1 MSTDLSEEQRLMR
14 QSCRDFVDK
23 TIIPFIR
30 GNWQREWVMTPQDR
44 LPPEIL
50 QGAEKVGIR
59 TLGVPEEFGGI
70 ELDRASEVQTFA
82 LIAEEIARGD
92 SGLADKLVQNW
103 KVSVLLRNLAP
114 RHLQEKWFKRLTSD
128 PQFLLAHCLTEPRG
142 ASDRWLPYN
151 VPEAAM
157 NTRAVKKNGE
167 WVING
172 RKQFISNGYDAGL
185 FVVYANTNPQV
196 GMLQGT
202 SSFLVPRETP
212 GLTIAR
218 CNETVGCRFMNNGE
232 LVFEDMRVPADH
244 LLVEG
249 DALGKAAV
257 YFRPGKIIQAAKNLG
272 VGVRAFEVTSDY
284 VQNYVQGGR
293 ILIKHQA
300 VALRLADMATRI
312 EAVRALLARASRA
325 VDDNAPDADTL
336 CNMAKVFA
344 SEEILKVAQ
353 HALELHGGNGVMLD
367 FGVEKDLPRRRDLS
381 AHGRHRRYLAL
392 QDREIDVPAHGGEI
406 RRAGRLIRLRQA
418 EAGEHDR
425 EADELLDARSFAKGQ
440 EPDQKRERWYKRR
453 IYRGPSSPEQDDGAG
468 KKEGRGGAGKYP
480 LHQCLQQ
487 ILKKSGGEKIIVGE
501 VQYGQANER
510 QHTGNRR
517 GLHGRQPPQPQQH
530 AKHRKGASGGDEQQ
544 IADEPLR
551 AHGAQRLRSNHP
563 KTNQDN
569 RRTGEAARRENFLD
583 DEPRQNEAYDGGT
596 RGLNDAA
603 MAKRHVHVARIAPQC
618 EREPAA
624 QRQRNTTSPAQA
636 AEIGKAAGRHDGKKR
651 EAGPDEAMQCQRQ
664 RRHADQYAV
673 PRGDKAKGPE

>member
-1 MSTDLSEEQRLMR
+1 MPSELSEEQRLMR
-14 QSCRDFVDK
+14 QSCRDFVDDV
-23 TIIPFIR
+23 IIPFIR
-30 GNWQREWVMTPQDR
+30 GNWQREWSMTPEDR

-114 RHLQEKWFKRLTSD
+114 RHLQEKWFKRLMAE

-157 NTRAVKKNGE
+157 QTRAVKQNGE

-196 GMLQGT
+196 GMMQGT
-202 SSFLVPRETP
+202 SSFLVPRGTP

-218 CNETVGCRFMNNGE
+218 CNETVGCRYMNNGE

-272 VGVRAFEVTSDY
+272 VGVRGFELAADY

-312 EAVRALLARASRA
+312 EAVRALLARASKA
-325 VDDNAPDADTL
+325 VDDNASDADTL

-367 FGVEKDLPRRRDLS
+367 FGVEKIFRDAAIFL
-381 AHGRHRRYLAL
+381 HM
-392 QDREIDVPAHGGEI
+392 
-406 RRAGRLIRLRQA
+406 
-418 EAGEHDR
+418 
-425 EADELLDARSFAKGQ
+425 DATVDISKFKIVKSMFPQ
-440 EPDQKRERWYKRR
+440 T
-453 IYRGPSSPEQDDGAG
+453 
-468 KKEGRGGAGKYP
+468 AGKY
-480 LHQCLQQ
+480 
-487 ILKKSGGEKIIVGE
+487 
-501 VQYGQANER
+501 
-510 QHTGNRR
+510 
-517 GLHGRQPPQPQQH
+517 
-530 AKHRKGASGGDEQQ
+530 
-544 IADEPLR
+544 
-551 AHGAQRLRSNHP
+551 
-563 KTNQDN
+563 
-569 RRTGEAARRENFLD
+569 
-583 DEPRQNEAYDGGT
+583 
-596 RGLNDAA
+596 
-603 MAKRHVHVARIAPQC
+603 
-618 EREPAA
+618 
-624 QRQRNTTSPAQA
+624 
-636 AEIGKAAGRHDGKKR
+636 
-651 EAGPDEAMQCQRQ
+651 AGPEN
-664 RRHADQYAV
+664 
-673 PRGDKAKGPE
+673 